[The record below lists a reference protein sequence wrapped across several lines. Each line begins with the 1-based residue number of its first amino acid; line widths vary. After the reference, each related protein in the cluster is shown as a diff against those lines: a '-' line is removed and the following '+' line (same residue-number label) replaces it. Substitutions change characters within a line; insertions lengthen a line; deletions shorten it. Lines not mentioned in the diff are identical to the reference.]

1 MRSRFENEEPSEIYI
16 EKQGETLVF
25 ELSGHVNELVA
36 DALSSKIDEIFEN
49 NQNKV
54 IFDLSNVSFMGSSAL
69 GQIMRVYRTVK
80 DTDGYVK
87 VVNPQPLIA
96 DLFELT
102 KLDKL
107 IDIFPTVDDALQT
120 EDQTDG

>member
-54 IFDLSNVSFMGSSAL
+54 IFDLSNVSFMGSSGL